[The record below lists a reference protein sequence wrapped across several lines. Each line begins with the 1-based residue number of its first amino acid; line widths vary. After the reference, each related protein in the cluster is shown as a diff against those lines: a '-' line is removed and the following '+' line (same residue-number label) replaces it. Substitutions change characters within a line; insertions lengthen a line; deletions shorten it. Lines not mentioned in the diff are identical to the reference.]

1 MLNWS
6 NITLSEKIDMGLIPE
21 CVRIQIE
28 ELQARNEQLE
38 KAKKL
43 ADRNLELTEEQLY
56 FAQTLIEEYDILVK
70 DCTTLKQLR
79 KAYAIASD
87 NSYYER

>member
-21 CVRIQIE
+21 CVRVQIE
-28 ELQARNEQLE
+28 ELQAINEQLE

-43 ADRNLELTEEQLY
+43 SDRNLELTEEQLY
-56 FAQTLIEEYDILVK
+56 FAQTLIEEYDILVR
-70 DCTTLKQLR
+70 DTTTLKQLR